1 MFFTHRSERW
11 AGRRT
16 LVLFLI
22 LAGLAGVI
30 FLLSRPDEAPAPA
43 RQLLNFSEAEVTSFQ
58 INHFTLGMLFKQ
70 DGDTWLVKRAK
81 NELVE
86 NIQEKD
92 GASPIQEDTDFV
104 TANAV
109 EVAKALI
116 HLMAIT
122 VTEPIATGAKLSDFR
137 INPFSL
143 HVVFFGQQDKELARL
158 RIGRQ
163 GPDLFSTF
171 VTLGDSTDVYLVE
184 ENLFN
189 LMMRE
194 FEEWLP
200 EDARVANKNDKKPL
214 DAKVGASKSKRQ
226 APGKKKGK

>member
-1 MFFTHRSERW
+1 MFSTHRSERR
-11 AGRRT
+11 AGRRV

-30 FLLSRPDEAPAPA
+30 FLLSRPDEAPSPE
-43 RQLLNFSEAEVTSFQ
+43 RHLLDFGEAGLTSFQ
-58 INHFTLGMLFKQ
+58 VNHFTLGILFKQ
-70 DGDTWLVKRAK
+70 DGDTWLVKRVK
-81 NELVE
+81 NELAA

-92 GASPIQEDTDFV
+92 GASPTQEDTDFV
-104 TANAV
+104 TANAA

-122 VTEPIATGAKLSDFR
+122 VTEPIATSAKLSDFR

-143 HVVFFGQQDKELARL
+143 HVVFFGPHNKELARL

-200 EDARVANKNDKKPL
+200 EDSRVANKDEKKPL

-226 APGKKKGK
+226 APVKKKGK